1 MIYFIYLNSLM
12 VKQCSWT
19 KTLHSVTTRKKIL
32 PSTGCS
38 SHASKCFI
46 TETTQIDLMQLVN
59 VVFGTEAATRVKSS
73 QKLMRGWAE
82 ICSQRIK
89 KDA

>member
-1 MIYFIYLNSLM
+1 
-12 VKQCSWT
+12 
-19 KTLHSVTTRKKIL
+19 
-32 PSTGCS
+32 
-38 SHASKCFI
+38 
-46 TETTQIDLMQLVN
+46 MQLVN

-73 QKLMRGWAE
+73 QKLMGEWAE